1 MKVTRFFILDK
12 EPQSLDTIFVILH
25 TNLKHLKNILFYII
39 FSFLF
44 SVFTYAQEGKQIKV
58 QSDRTIKDENRFP
71 GATILAMVDKQVY
84 MQHEGVE
91 IWCDQAVHYGEDK
104 FVKALGNVKIIQG
117 DTLTMTSKYAEY
129 NGNTQFAYARDNVF
143 METPS
148 NTVRT
153 DTLFFDRLKQQAYY
167 RSGGTV
173 KDSSKTNTLTSK
185 IGRFFMDRKQFSF
198 NTNVKIVNPENTID
212 SERLD
217 YYTENGHAYL
227 YGPST
232 VKGKESTLYC
242 ERGFYDTKV
251 KTGYAIKNAK
261 IDYDNR
267 TVFGDSIF
275 YNSAI
280 QFASATNNIKVL
292 DTANNS
298 VITGHYAEVFK
309 DKDSVFI
316 TKRAL
321 AATLQEN
328 DSIYI
333 HSDTLMVTGKPEHRI
348 MNGFYDVRIYK
359 KTMSGKSDS
368 INVDQI
374 TGYTKM
380 VGKPIIWSQKN
391 QMTGDTIKIISNT
404 ETEKI
409 DSLVVYQNA
418 FLVQEDTLKAGYNQ
432 VKGQS
437 LYGLFKDNEI
447 YKVDIDKNTE
457 TIFYQRE
464 SEGELKLIG
473 INKVLSSSI
482 SLLLNDR
489 EIEDV
494 YYYQNVEGTLYRE
507 IDLPENAR
515 ELSGFNWRG
524 DEQINSKAD
533 LFRGESPPKLTKI
546 KGIPLPKD
554 EEDFFDEETIKRL
567 EENKSEGSRLLEQE
581 LKDADLK
588 EMNQQLDSI
597 PSKKKIK
604 VDIDPETKKN
614 QKRTSNIDHDLER
627 SARQRDSIT
636 VTTLQ
641 PPKEQ
646 LKDSIKNKHEKE

>member
-1 MKVTRFFILDK
+1 MQANI
-12 EPQSLDTIFVILH
+12 
-25 TNLKHLKNILFYII
+25 KHLKKSFIYII
-39 FSFLF
+39 IALIY
-44 SVFTYAQEGKQIKV
+44 SVNGIAQEGKKIRV
-58 QSDRTIKDENRFP
+58 ESDRTIKDQNRFP
-71 GATILAMVDKQVY
+71 GATVLAKVNKQVF
-84 MQHEGVE
+84 MEHEGVE
-91 IWCDQAVHYGEDK
+91 IWCDKAIHYSDDK
-104 FVKALGNVKIIQG
+104 FVKAFGNVTIKQG

-129 NGNTQFAYARDNVF
+129 NGNTQFAYASENVF

-148 NTVRT
+148 NTLRT
-153 DTLFFDRLKQQAYY
+153 DTLFFDRIRQQAYY

-173 KDSSKTNTLTSK
+173 KDSSNTLTST
-185 IGRFFMDRKQFSF
+185 IGRYFMKRKQYSF
-198 NTNVKIVNPENTID
+198 NTNVKIVNPENTVD
-212 SERLD
+212 SDRLD
-217 YYTENGHAYL
+217 YFTENGHAYL

-251 KTGYAIKNAK
+251 QTGYAIKNSR
-261 IDYDNR
+261 IDYENR

-321 AATLQEN
+321 AATLQEK
-328 DSIYI
+328 DSVYI

-359 KTMSGKSDS
+359 SNMSGKSDS
-368 INVDQI
+368 IHVDQT

-380 VGKPIIWSQKN
+380 IGKPILWTQRN

-404 ETEKI
+404 KTEKL
-409 DSLVVYQNA
+409 DSLMVYQNA

-432 VKGQS
+432 VKGQT

-447 YKVDIDKNTE
+447 YQVDIDKNTE

-464 SEGELKLIG
+464 SEGALKLIG

-482 SLLLNDR
+482 RLMLEKR
-489 EIEDV
+489 AIVDV
-494 YYYQNVEGTLYRE
+494 YYFQNVDGTLYKE
-507 IDLPENAR
+507 KELPNNAR
-515 ELSGFNWRG
+515 ELSGFIWRG
-524 DEQINSKAD
+524 DERIKDKSD
-533 LFRGESPPKLTKI
+533 LFRGEAPIQLTKI
-546 KGIPLPKD
+546 KGLPLPKID
-554 EEDFFDEETIKRL
+554 EDFFNEETIKRL
-567 EENKSEGSRLLEQE
+567 EENQSKGSRLLQQE
-581 LKDADLK
+581 LKDAELK
-588 EMNQQLDSI
+588 KTNEELKQAPPKKAKPNFKKS
-597 PSKKKIK
+597 PFKGNKKK
-604 VDIDPETKKN
+604 
-614 QKRTSNIDHDLER
+614 TSAIESNFNKT
-627 SARQRDSIT
+627 ARERDSIT
-636 VTTLQ
+636 IT
-641 PPKEQ
+641 K
-646 LKDSIKNKHEKE
+646 LKYTNPNSSSQRITDND

>member
-1 MKVTRFFILDK
+1 MKKKF
-12 EPQSLDTIFVILH
+12 
-25 TNLKHLKNILFYII
+25 FYILV
-39 FSFLF
+39 SLLF
-44 SVFTYAQEGKQIKV
+44 SATLQAQEGKQIKV
-58 QSDRTIKDENRFP
+58 QSDRTIKDQNRFP
-71 GATILAMVDKQVY
+71 GATILAKVDKQVY
-84 MQHEGVE
+84 MQHEGIE
-91 IWCDQAVHYGEDK
+91 IWCDQAIHYGEDR
-104 FVKALGNVKIIQG
+104 FVKALGNVIIKQG

-129 NGNTQFAYARDNVF
+129 NGVTQFAYASDNVY

-148 NTVRT
+148 NTLRS
-153 DTLFFDRLKQQAYY
+153 DTLFFDRLRQQAYY

-173 KDSSKTNTLTSK
+173 KDSSNTLTSK
-185 IGRFFMDRKQFSF
+185 IGRYFMDRKQYSF
-198 NTNVKIVNPENTID
+198 NTNVKIVNPENTVD
-212 SERLD
+212 SDRLD

-251 KTGYAIKNAK
+251 KTGYAIKNAR
-261 IDYDNR
+261 IDYDKR

-298 VITGHYAEVFK
+298 IITGHYAEVFK
-309 DKDSVFI
+309 AKDSLFI

-321 AATLQEN
+321 AATLQEK
-328 DSIYI
+328 DSIFI
-333 HSDTLMVTGKPEHRI
+333 HSDTLMVTGKPNRRI

-359 KTMSGKSDS
+359 SNMSGKSDS
-368 INVDQI
+368 INVDQT

-380 VGKPIIWSQKN
+380 IGRPILWAQRN

-404 ETEKI
+404 KTEKL

-432 VKGQS
+432 VKGQI

-447 YKVDIDKNTE
+447 HQVDIDKNTE
-457 TIFYQRE
+457 TIFFQRE

-482 SLLLNDR
+482 RMLLNDR

-494 YYYQNVEGTLYRE
+494 YYYQNIDGTLYRE

-515 ELSGFNWRG
+515 ELSGLNWRG
-524 DEQINSKAD
+524 DERINTKAD
-533 LFRGESPPKLTKI
+533 LFRGETPPKLIKI

-554 EEDFFDEETIKRL
+554 EADFFDEETIKRL

-581 LKDADLK
+581 LKDAELK
-588 EMNQQLDSI
+588 ETEQSLDSI
-597 PSKKKIK
+597 PANKEIKEDLDKQIKKKEK
-604 VDIDPETKKN
+604 KTSDIDSYLSLTPK
-614 QKRTSNIDHDLER
+614 
-627 SARQRDSIT
+627 QRDSVT

-641 PPKEQ
+641 YPEKKS
-646 LKDSIKNKHEKE
+646 KDSIE

>member
-1 MKVTRFFILDK
+1 MKNKFFYIAL
-12 EPQSLDTIFVILH
+12 T
-25 TNLKHLKNILFYII
+25 ILFSAAA
-39 FSFLF
+39 FS
-44 SVFTYAQEGKQIKV
+44 QEGKQIKV
-58 QSDRTIKDENRFP
+58 QSDRTIKDQNRFP
-71 GATILAMVDKQVY
+71 GATILAKVDKQVY
-84 MQHEGVE
+84 MQHEGIE

-104 FVKALGNVKIIQG
+104 FVKALGNVTIKQG

-148 NTVRT
+148 NTLST

-173 KDSSKTNTLTSK
+173 KDSSNILTSK
-185 IGRFFMDRKQFSF
+185 IGRYFMDRKQYSF
-198 NTNVKIVNPENTID
+198 NTKVKIVNPENTVD
-212 SERLD
+212 SDRLD
-217 YYTENGHAYL
+217 YYTDDGHAYL

-251 KTGYAIKNAK
+251 KTGYAIKNAR
-261 IDYDNR
+261 IDYDKR

-275 YNSAI
+275 YNSAA
-280 QFASATNNIKVL
+280 QFASATNNIRVL

-321 AATLQEN
+321 AATLQEK
-328 DSIYI
+328 DSIFI

-359 KTMSGKSDS
+359 SNMSGKSDS
-368 INVDQI
+368 INVDQT

-380 VGKPIIWSQKN
+380 IGRPIIWAQRN
-391 QMTGDTIKIISNT
+391 QMTGDTIKIISDT
-404 ETEKI
+404 KTDKL
-409 DSLVVYQNA
+409 DSLIVYQNA
-418 FLVQEDTLKAGYNQ
+418 FLAQEDTLKAGFNQ

-447 YKVDIDKNTE
+447 YQVDIDKNTE

-482 SLLLNDR
+482 RLLLNNR

-494 YYYQNVEGTLYRE
+494 YYYQNIDGTLYRE

-524 DEQINSKAD
+524 DERINSKID

-546 KGIPLPKD
+546 KGIPLPKV
-554 EEDFFDEETIKRL
+554 EADFFDEETVKRL

-581 LKDADLK
+581 LKDAELK
-588 EMNQQLDSI
+588 ETNEQLNSTSPIKGENKDSLPELNPYL
-597 PSKKKIK
+597 PSKKKDNKPDSSSKK
-604 VDIDPETKKN
+604 VKEK
-614 QKRTSNIDHDLER
+614 
-627 SARQRDSIT
+627 
-636 VTTLQ
+636 
-641 PPKEQ
+641 PKDNHNSDQEY
-646 LKDSIKNKHEKE
+646 

>member
-1 MKVTRFFILDK
+1 MKNTLFYIV
-12 EPQSLDTIFVILH
+12 FVIL
-25 TNLKHLKNILFYII
+25 
-39 FSFLF
+39 FST
-44 SVFTYAQEGKQIKV
+44 VTTAQEGKQIKV
-58 QSDRTIKDENRFP
+58 QSDRTIKDQNRFP
-71 GATILAMVDKQVY
+71 GATILAKVDKQVY

-91 IWCDQAVHYGEDK
+91 IWCDQAIHYSEDK
-104 FVKALGNVKIIQG
+104 FVKALGNVIIKQG

-129 NGNTQFAYARDNVF
+129 NGNTKFAYASDNVF

-148 NTVRT
+148 NTLRT
-153 DTLFFDRLKQQAYY
+153 DTLFFDRLRQQAYY

-173 KDSSKTNTLTSK
+173 KDSSNTLTSK
-185 IGRFFMDRKQFSF
+185 IGRYFMDRKQYSF
-198 NTNVKIVNPENTID
+198 NTTVKIVNPENTID
-212 SERLD
+212 SDRLD
-217 YYTENGHAYL
+217 YYTENGHAFL

-251 KTGYAIKNAK
+251 KTGYAIKNAR
-261 IDYDNR
+261 IDYDKR

-359 KTMSGKSDS
+359 SNMSGKSDS
-368 INVDQI
+368 INVDQT

-380 VGKPIIWSQKN
+380 IDRPIIWSQRN

-404 ETEKI
+404 ETEKL

-432 VKGQS
+432 VKGQT

-447 YKVDIDKNTE
+447 YQVDIDKNTE

-464 SEGELKLIG
+464 SEGDLKLIG

-482 SLLLNDR
+482 RLLLNNQ

-494 YYYQNVEGTLYRE
+494 YYYQNVDGTLYRE

-515 ELSGFNWRG
+515 ELSGFIWRG
-524 DEQINSKAD
+524 DEKINSKID
-533 LFRGESPPKLTKI
+533 LFRGETPPKLTKI
-546 KGIPLPKD
+546 TGIPLPKD
-554 EEDFFDEETIKRL
+554 EADFFDEETIKRL

-581 LKDADLK
+581 LKDAELK
-588 EMNQQLDSI
+588 ETNEQLDSI
-597 PSKKKIK
+597 PIKEKIK
-604 VDIDPETKKN
+604 EEVDPEDQKN
-614 QKRTSNIDHDLER
+614 QKKTSSIDPDITRT
-627 SARQRDSIT
+627 ARQRDSIT
-636 VTTLQ
+636 VTTL
-641 PPKEQ
+641 KYAKK
-646 LKDSIKNKHEKE
+646 LKGDTQNLSNNE

>member
-1 MKVTRFFILDK
+1 MKNQL
-12 EPQSLDTIFVILH
+12 L
-25 TNLKHLKNILFYII
+25 YII
-39 FSFLF
+39 FILIF
-44 SVFTYAQEGKQIKV
+44 STITVAQEGKKISF

-71 GATILAMVDKQVY
+71 GATILAKVDNQVY
-84 MQHEGVE
+84 LLHEGIE
-91 IWCDQAVHYGEDK
+91 IWCDQAINYDEDK
-104 FVKALGNVKIIQG
+104 FVKALGNVKIKQG

-129 NGNTQFAYARDNVF
+129 NGNTQFAYTRDDVF

-148 NTVRT
+148 NTLRT

-173 KDSSKTNTLTSK
+173 KDSANNVLTSR
-185 IGRFFMDRKQFSF
+185 IGRFFMDRNQFSF
-198 NTNVKIVNPENTID
+198 NTDVKVVNPENTID
-212 SERLD
+212 SDRLD
-217 YYTENGHAYL
+217 YFPDADHVYL

-251 KTGYAIKNAK
+251 KTGYAIKNAR
-261 IDYDNR
+261 IDYDKR

-292 DTANNS
+292 DTANSS

-321 AATLQEN
+321 AATLQEK
-328 DSIYI
+328 DSIFI
-333 HSDTLMVTGKPEHRI
+333 HSDTLMITGKPERRI

-359 KTMSGKSDS
+359 TNMSGKSDS
-368 INVDQI
+368 INVDQT

-380 VGKPIIWSQKN
+380 IGQPILWAQKN

-404 ETEKI
+404 KTEKL
-409 DSLVVYQNA
+409 DSLIVYQNA
-418 FLVQEDTLKAGYNQ
+418 FLAQEDTLKAGFNQ
-432 VKGQS
+432 VKGQT

-447 YKVDIDKNTE
+447 YQVDIDKNTE

-473 INKVLSSSI
+473 INKVLSSAI
-482 SLLLNDR
+482 KMLLNDR

-494 YYYQNVEGTLYRE
+494 YYYQNVDGTLYRE
-507 IDLPENAR
+507 VDLPINAR

-533 LFRGESPPKLTKI
+533 LFRGESPLKLIKI

-554 EEDFFDEETIKRL
+554 EADFFDEETIKRI
-567 EENKSEGSRLLEQE
+567 EENKTEGSRLLEQE
-581 LKDADLK
+581 LKDAELKETNGELDTIPQKKEIIETIDAEKKKTKKKTSYIDPDLK
-588 EMNQQLDSI
+588 
-597 PSKKKIK
+597 
-604 VDIDPETKKN
+604 
-614 QKRTSNIDHDLER
+614 RT
-627 SARQRDSIT
+627 AQQRDSIT

-641 PPKEQ
+641 YPKE
-646 LKDSIKNKHEKE
+646 KANDSIKIKN

>member
-1 MKVTRFFILDK
+1 MKNTFFYLAFIL
-12 EPQSLDTIFVILH
+12 
-25 TNLKHLKNILFYII
+25 
-39 FSFLF
+39 LF
-44 SVFTYAQEGKQIKV
+44 SNVLLAQEGKKINV

-71 GATILAMVDKQVY
+71 GATVLAKVNKQVY
-84 MQHEGVE
+84 MKHEGIE
-91 IWCDQAVHYGEDK
+91 IWCDQAVHYSEDK
-104 FVKALGNVKIIQG
+104 FVRAFGNVKMVQG
-117 DTLTMTSKYAEY
+117 DTLNMTSNYAEY
-129 NGNTQFAYARDNVF
+129 NGNTQFAYAREKVF

-148 NTVRT
+148 NTLST
-153 DTLFFDRLKQQAYY
+153 DTLFFDRLRQQAYY

-173 KDSSKTNTLTSK
+173 KDSSRTNTLTSR
-185 IGRFFMDRKQFSF
+185 IGRYFIDRGMFSF
-198 NTNVKIVNPENTID
+198 NTNVKIVNPENTVD
-212 SERLD
+212 SDRLD
-217 YYTENGHAYL
+217 YFKENGHAYL

-251 KTGYAIKNAK
+251 KTGYAIKNSR

-292 DTANNS
+292 DTANQS

-321 AATLQEN
+321 AATLQEK

-333 HSDTLMVTGKPEHRI
+333 HSDTLMVTGKPERRI

-359 KTMSGKSDS
+359 SNMSGKSDS
-368 INVDQI
+368 INVDQ
-374 TGYTKM
+374 TSGYTKM
-380 VGKPIIWSQKN
+380 IGKPILWSQRN

-404 ETEKI
+404 ETEKL

-432 VKGQS
+432 VKGQT
-437 LYGLFKDNEI
+437 LYGLFEDNEI
-447 YKVDIDKNTE
+447 YQIDIDKNTE

-482 SLLLNDR
+482 KLLLEQR
-489 EIEDV
+489 EIVDV
-494 YYYQNVEGTLYRE
+494 FYYQNVDGTLYRE
-507 IDLPENAR
+507 IDLPQSAR
-515 ELSGFNWRG
+515 ELSGFQWRG
-524 DEQINSKAD
+524 DEQILSKKD
-533 LFRGESPPKLTKI
+533 LFRGEAPPKLIKI
-546 KGIPLPKD
+546 KGLPLPVED
-554 EEDFFDEETIKRL
+554 DDFFDEETVKRL
-567 EENKSEGSRLLEQE
+567 EENKSEGSRLLEQKLEDAE
-581 LKDADLK
+581 LKETNEEL
-588 EMNQQLDSI
+588 NTI
-597 PSKKKIK
+597 PANKQGPKKKPK
-604 VDIDPETKKN
+604 SDKEKNASEKKKKAKKTAFTDPDLS
-614 QKRTSNIDHDLER
+614 RT
-627 SARQRDSIT
+627 ARERDSIT
-636 VTTLQ
+636 VTTLDNQ
-641 PPKEQ
+641 KV
-646 LKDSIKNKHEKE
+646 KDSINSKKNKI

>member
-1 MKVTRFFILDK
+1 MFSAVTM
-12 EPQSLDTIFVILH
+12 
-25 TNLKHLKNILFYII
+25 
-39 FSFLF
+39 
-44 SVFTYAQEGKQIKV
+44 AQEAKQIKV
-58 QSDRTIKDENRFP
+58 QSDRTIKDQDRFP
-71 GATILAMVDKQVY
+71 GATILAKVDKQVY

-104 FVKALGNVKIIQG
+104 FVKALGNVIIKQG

-129 NGNTQFAYARDNVF
+129 NGNTQFAYARDDVF

-148 NTVRT
+148 NTLRT

-173 KDSSKTNTLTSK
+173 KDSANTTLTSK
-185 IGRFFMDRKQFSF
+185 IGRHFMDRNQFSF

-212 SERLD
+212 SDRLD
-217 YYTENGHAYL
+217 YFPDANHVYI

-242 ERGFYDTKV
+242 ERGFYDTEV
-251 KTGYAIKNAK
+251 KTGYAIKNAR

-275 YNSAI
+275 YNSAV

-298 VITGHYAEVFK
+298 IITGHYAEVFK

-321 AATLQEN
+321 AATLQEK
-328 DSIYI
+328 DSIFI
-333 HSDTLMVTGKPEHRI
+333 HSDTLMVTGKPENRI
-348 MNGFYDVRIYK
+348 INGFYDVRIYK
-359 KTMSGKSDS
+359 INMSGKSDS
-368 INVDQI
+368 INVDQT

-380 VGKPIIWSQKN
+380 IGRPILWAQRN
-391 QMTGDTIKIISNT
+391 QMTGDTIKIISNN
-404 ETEKI
+404 ETEKL

-418 FLVQEDTLKAGYNQ
+418 FLAQEDTLKAGYNQ
-432 VKGQS
+432 VKGQT

-447 YKVDIDKNTE
+447 YQVDIDKNTE
-457 TIFYQRE
+457 TVFYQRE
-464 SEGELKLIG
+464 SEGDLKLIG

-482 SLLLNDR
+482 RLLLNNR

-494 YYYQNVEGTLYRE
+494 YYYQNVDGTLYRE

-515 ELSGFNWRG
+515 ELSGFLWRG
-524 DEQINSKAD
+524 EERITSKAD
-533 LFRGESPPKLTKI
+533 LFRGESPPVLTKI

-554 EEDFFDEETIKRL
+554 EADFFDEETVKRI

-581 LKDADLK
+581 LKDAELK
-588 EMNQQLDSI
+588 ETNEELDSI
-597 PSKKKIK
+597 PSKKEIK
-604 VDIDPETKKN
+604 EDLKEENKKSKKKTSSIDLDL
-614 QKRTSNIDHDLER
+614 QRT
-627 SARQRDSIT
+627 ARQRDSIT
-636 VTTLQ
+636 VTTLKQ
-641 PPKEQ
+641 ASK
-646 LKDSIKNKHEKE
+646 LKDSTKSLSNN

>member
-1 MKVTRFFILDK
+1 MKNTFL
-12 EPQSLDTIFVILH
+12 
-25 TNLKHLKNILFYII
+25 YIV
-39 FSFLF
+39 FCLLLSALSF
-44 SVFTYAQEGKQIKV
+44 AQEGKPIKV
-58 QSDRTIKDENRFP
+58 QSDRTIKDQNRFP
-71 GATILAMVDKQVY
+71 GATILAKVDEQVY
-84 MQHEGVE
+84 MQHEGIE
-91 IWCDQAVHYGEDK
+91 IWCDQAIHYSEDR
-104 FVKALGNVKIIQG
+104 FVKALGNVKMIQG
-117 DTLTMTSKYAEY
+117 DTITMTSTYAEY
-129 NGNTQFAYARDNVF
+129 NGDTQFAYASENVF

-148 NTVRT
+148 NTLRT
-153 DTLFFDRLKQQAYY
+153 DTLFFDRLRQQAYY

-173 KDSSKTNTLTSK
+173 RDSSNTLTSR
-185 IGRFFMDRKQFSF
+185 IGRYFMDRKQYSF
-198 NTNVKIVNPENTID
+198 NTDVKIVNPENTVD
-212 SERLD
+212 SDRLD

-251 KTGYAIKNAK
+251 KTGYAIKNAR

-359 KTMSGKSDS
+359 SNMSGKSDS
-368 INVDQI
+368 INVDQT

-380 VGKPIIWSQKN
+380 IGRPIIWSQRN
-391 QMTGDTIKIISNT
+391 QMTGDTIKIISNK
-404 ETEKI
+404 ETEKL
-409 DSLVVYQNA
+409 DSLLVYQNA
-418 FLVQEDTLKAGYNQ
+418 FLVQEDTLKAGFNQ
-432 VKGQS
+432 VKGQT

-447 YKVDIDKNTE
+447 YQVDIDKNTE

-464 SEGELKLIG
+464 SEGDLKLIG

-482 SLLLNDR
+482 KLLLEQR
-489 EIEDV
+489 EIVDV
-494 YYYQNVEGTLYRE
+494 YYYQNVDGTLYRE

-515 ELSGFNWRG
+515 ELSGFHWRG
-524 DEQINSKAD
+524 DERINSKAD
-533 LFRGESPPKLTKI
+533 LFRGEKPPKLTKI
-546 KGIPLPKD
+546 TGIPLPKD
-554 EEDFFDEETIKRL
+554 EADFFDEETVKRL
-567 EENKSEGSRLLEQE
+567 EESKSEGSRLLEQE
-581 LKDADLK
+581 LKDAELK
-588 EMNQQLDSI
+588 KTNEELDSI
-597 PSKKKIK
+597 SSPVQQKIQEEIDTQKKDTKKKSSF
-604 VDIDPETKKN
+604 IDMDL
-614 QKRTSNIDHDLER
+614 QRT
-627 SARQRDSIT
+627 ARQRDSIT
-636 VTTLQ
+636 VTTLKHVKQ
-641 PPKEQ
+641 
-646 LKDSIKNKHEKE
+646 KDSLQRLSNN

>member
-1 MKVTRFFILDK
+1 MKNTFFYLAFIL
-12 EPQSLDTIFVILH
+12 
-25 TNLKHLKNILFYII
+25 
-39 FSFLF
+39 LF
-44 SVFTYAQEGKQIKV
+44 SNVLLAQEGKKINV

-71 GATILAMVDKQVY
+71 GATVLAKVNKQVY
-84 MQHEGVE
+84 MKHEGIE
-91 IWCDQAVHYGEDK
+91 IWCDQAVHYSEDK
-104 FVKALGNVKIIQG
+104 FVRAFGNVKMVQG
-117 DTLTMTSKYAEY
+117 DTLNMTSNYAEY
-129 NGNTQFAYARDNVF
+129 NGNTQFAYAREKVF

-148 NTVRT
+148 NTLST
-153 DTLFFDRLKQQAYY
+153 DTLFFDRLRQQAYY

-173 KDSSKTNTLTSK
+173 KDSSRTNTLTSR
-185 IGRFFMDRKQFSF
+185 IGRYFIDRGMFSF
-198 NTNVKIVNPENTID
+198 NTNVKIVNPENTVD
-212 SERLD
+212 SDRLD
-217 YYTENGHAYL
+217 YFKENGHAYL

-251 KTGYAIKNAK
+251 KTGYAIKNSR

-292 DTANNS
+292 DTANQS

-321 AATLQEN
+321 AATLQEK

-333 HSDTLMVTGKPEHRI
+333 HSDTLMVTGKPERRI

-359 KTMSGKSDS
+359 SNMSGKSDS
-368 INVDQI
+368 INVDQ
-374 TGYTKM
+374 TSGYTKM
-380 VGKPIIWSQKN
+380 IGKPILWSQRN

-404 ETEKI
+404 ETEKL

-432 VKGQS
+432 VKGQT
-437 LYGLFKDNEI
+437 LYGLFEDNEI
-447 YKVDIDKNTE
+447 YQIDIDKNTE

-482 SLLLNDR
+482 KLLLEQR
-489 EIEDV
+489 EIVDV
-494 YYYQNVEGTLYRE
+494 FYYQNVDGTLYRE
-507 IDLPENAR
+507 IDLPQSAR
-515 ELSGFNWRG
+515 ELSGFQWRG
-524 DEQINSKAD
+524 DEQILSKKD
-533 LFRGESPPKLTKI
+533 LFRGEAPPKLIKI
-546 KGIPLPKD
+546 KGLPLPVED
-554 EEDFFDEETIKRL
+554 DDFFDEETVKRL
-567 EENKSEGSRLLEQE
+567 EENKSEGSRLLEQKLEDAE
-581 LKDADLK
+581 LKETNEELNTIPANKQGPKK
-588 EMNQQLDSI
+588 EPKSDKEKNASE
-597 PSKKKIK
+597 KKKK
-604 VDIDPETKKN
+604 AKKTAFTDPDLS
-614 QKRTSNIDHDLER
+614 RT
-627 SARQRDSIT
+627 ARERDSIT
-636 VTTLQ
+636 VTTLDNQ
-641 PPKEQ
+641 KV
-646 LKDSIKNKHEKE
+646 KDSINSKKNKI

>member
-1 MKVTRFFILDK
+1 M
-12 EPQSLDTIFVILH
+12 
-25 TNLKHLKNILFYII
+25 KNILFYII
-39 FSFLF
+39 ISFLF
-44 SVFTYAQEGKQIKV
+44 SVGIFAQEGKQIKV
-58 QSDRTIKDENRFP
+58 KSDRTIKDETRFP
-71 GATILAMVDKQVY
+71 GATILAKVDTQVY

-104 FVKALGNVKIIQG
+104 FVRAFGNVKMKQG
-117 DTLTMTSKYAEY
+117 DTISMISKYAEY
-129 NGNTQFAYARDNVF
+129 NGNTQFAYASDDVF

-148 NTVRT
+148 NTLRT

-173 KDSSKTNTLTSK
+173 KDSANNILTST
-185 IGRFFMDRKQFSF
+185 IGRYFMDRDQFSF
-198 NTNVKIVNPENTID
+198 NTNVKVVNPENTID
-212 SERLD
+212 SDRLD
-217 YYTENGHAYL
+217 YFPELDHFYL

-242 ERGFYDTKV
+242 ERGFYDTEV
-251 KTGYAIKNAK
+251 KTGYAIKNAR

-275 YNSAI
+275 YNSAA

-321 AATLQEN
+321 AATLQEK
-328 DSIYI
+328 DSIFI
-333 HSDTLMVTGKPEHRI
+333 HSDTLMVTGKPEKRI
-348 MNGFYDVRIYK
+348 MNGFYDVRIFK
-359 KTMSGKSDS
+359 SNMSGKSDS
-368 INVDQI
+368 INVDQT
-374 TGYTKM
+374 TGYTKLI
-380 VGKPIIWSQKN
+380 GRPILWAQRN

-404 ETEKI
+404 KTEKL

-418 FLVQEDTLKAGYNQ
+418 FLAQEDTLKAGYNQ
-432 VKGQS
+432 VKGQI

-447 YKVDIDKNTE
+447 YQVDINKNTE

-464 SEGELKLIG
+464 SEGDLKLIG

-482 SLLLNDR
+482 KLLLNDQ

-494 YYYQNVEGTLYRE
+494 YYYRDIDGTLYRE
-507 IDLPENAR
+507 IDLPQNAR

-524 DEQINSKAD
+524 DERINSKSD
-533 LFRGESPPKLTKI
+533 LFRGEAPPKLIKI

-554 EEDFFDEETIKRL
+554 EADFFDEETIKRI
-567 EENKSEGSRLLEQE
+567 EDNKSEGSRLLEQE
-581 LKDADLK
+581 LKDAELK
-588 EMNQQLDSI
+588 ESNEQLDSI
-597 PSKKKIK
+597 LPKKEIKEQIDSENKKIK
-604 VDIDPETKKN
+604 KKTSFIDQDLT
-614 QKRTSNIDHDLER
+614 RT
-627 SARQRDSIT
+627 ARQRDSIT
-636 VTTLQ
+636 VTTLKYLK
-641 PPKEQ
+641 KE
-646 LKDSIKNKHEKE
+646 LNDSTKISNQ

>member
-1 MKVTRFFILDK
+1 MKNKFY
-12 EPQSLDTIFVILH
+12 
-25 TNLKHLKNILFYII
+25 YII
-39 FSFLF
+39 TFAFLF
-44 SVFTYAQEGKQIKV
+44 SIAAFSQEGKQIKV
-58 QSDRTIKDENRFP
+58 QSDRTIKDQNRFP
-71 GATILAMVDKQVY
+71 NATILAKVDKQVY
-84 MQHEGVE
+84 LQHEGIE

-104 FVKALGNVKIIQG
+104 FVKALGNVIIKQG

-129 NGNTQFAYARDNVF
+129 NGNTQFAYARDDVF

-148 NTVRT
+148 NTLRT

-173 KDSSKTNTLTSK
+173 KDSSNTLTSK
-185 IGRFFMDRKQFSF
+185 IGRYFMDRKQYSF
-198 NTNVKIVNPENTID
+198 NTNVKIVNPENTVD
-212 SERLD
+212 SDRLD
-217 YYTENGHAYL
+217 YYTDDGHAYL

-275 YNSAI
+275 YNSAA

-309 DKDSVFI
+309 EKDSVFI

-321 AATLQEN
+321 AATLQEK

-333 HSDTLMVTGKPEHRI
+333 HSDTLMVTGKPNNRI

-359 KTMSGKSDS
+359 SNMSGKSDS
-368 INVDQI
+368 INVNQI

-380 VGKPIIWSQKN
+380 IGKPIIWSQKN

-404 ETEKI
+404 KTEKL

-418 FLVQEDTLKAGYNQ
+418 FLAQEDTLKIGYNQ
-432 VKGQS
+432 VKGHT

-447 YKVDIDKNTE
+447 YQVDIDKNTE

-482 SLLLNDR
+482 RLLLNNR

-494 YYYQNVEGTLYRE
+494 YYYQNVDGTLYRE
-507 IDLPENAR
+507 VDLPENAR

-524 DEQINSKAD
+524 DERINNKAD
-533 LFRGESPPKLTKI
+533 LFRGESPPKLIKI

-554 EEDFFDEETIKRL
+554 ETDFFDKETVKRI

-581 LKDADLK
+581 LKDAELK
-588 EMNQQLDSI
+588 ETNIEQGLI
-597 PSKKKIK
+597 PL
-604 VDIDPETKKN
+604 KKN
-614 QKRTSNIDHDLER
+614 QEKTNDAQEKNQLKKTPYLDLDHTRTPK
-627 SARQRDSIT
+627 QRDSIT
-636 VTTLQ
+636 ITPL
-641 PPKEQ
+641 KYSGEK
-646 LKDSIKNKHEKE
+646 LKDSIK

>member
-1 MKVTRFFILDK
+1 MKNTFLYIVFCLLLS
-12 EPQSLDTIFVILH
+12 SL
-25 TNLKHLKNILFYII
+25 
-39 FSFLF
+39 SF
-44 SVFTYAQEGKQIKV
+44 AQEGKPIKV
-58 QSDRTIKDENRFP
+58 QSDRTIKDQNRFP
-71 GATILAMVDKQVY
+71 GATILAKVDEQVY
-84 MQHEGVE
+84 MQHEGIE
-91 IWCDQAVHYGEDK
+91 IWCDQAIHYSEDR
-104 FVKALGNVKIIQG
+104 FVKALGNVKMIQG
-117 DTLTMTSKYAEY
+117 DTITMTSTYAEY
-129 NGNTQFAYARDNVF
+129 NGDTQFAYASENVF

-148 NTVRT
+148 NTLRT
-153 DTLFFDRLKQQAYY
+153 DTLFFDRLRQQAYY

-173 KDSSKTNTLTSK
+173 RDSSNTLTSR
-185 IGRFFMDRKQFSF
+185 IGRYFMDRKQYSF
-198 NTNVKIVNPENTID
+198 NTDVKIVNPENTVD
-212 SERLD
+212 SDRLD

-251 KTGYAIKNAK
+251 KTGYAIKNAR

-359 KTMSGKSDS
+359 SNMSGKSDS
-368 INVDQI
+368 INVDQT

-380 VGKPIIWSQKN
+380 IGRPIIWSQRN
-391 QMTGDTIKIISNT
+391 QMTGDTIKIISNK
-404 ETEKI
+404 ETEKL
-409 DSLVVYQNA
+409 DSLLVYQNA
-418 FLVQEDTLKAGYNQ
+418 FLVQEDTLKAGFNQ
-432 VKGQS
+432 VKGQT

-447 YKVDIDKNTE
+447 YQVDIDKNTE

-482 SLLLNDR
+482 KLLLEQR
-489 EIEDV
+489 EIVDV
-494 YYYQNVEGTLYRE
+494 YYYQNVDGTLYRE

-515 ELSGFNWRG
+515 ELSGFHWRG
-524 DEQINSKAD
+524 DERINSKAD
-533 LFRGESPPKLTKI
+533 LFRGEKPPKLTKI
-546 KGIPLPKD
+546 TGIPLPKD
-554 EEDFFDEETIKRL
+554 EADFFDEETVKRL
-567 EENKSEGSRLLEQE
+567 EESKSEGSRLLEQE
-581 LKDADLK
+581 LKDAELK
-588 EMNQQLDSI
+588 KTNEELDSI
-597 PSKKKIK
+597 SSPMQQKIQEEIDTQKNDPKKKSSF
-604 VDIDPETKKN
+604 IDMDL
-614 QKRTSNIDHDLER
+614 QRT
-627 SARQRDSIT
+627 ARQRDSIT
-636 VTTLQ
+636 VTTLKHVKQ
-641 PPKEQ
+641 
-646 LKDSIKNKHEKE
+646 KDSLQRLSNN

>member
-1 MKVTRFFILDK
+1 LQTNIFFFAT
-12 EPQSLDTIFVILH
+12 TIV
-25 TNLKHLKNILFYII
+25 
-39 FSFLF
+39 
-44 SVFTYAQEGKQIKV
+44 AQEGKKIKV
-58 QSDRTIKDENRFP
+58 QSDRTIKDEGRFP
-71 GATILAMVDKQVY
+71 GATILAKVNKQVFIE
-84 MQHEGVE
+84 HEGIE

-104 FVKALGNVKIIQG
+104 FVRAFGNVKMKQG
-117 DTLTMTSKYAEY
+117 DTLTMTSAYAEY
-129 NGNTQFAYARDNVF
+129 NGNSKFAYAREKVF
-143 METPS
+143 LETPS
-148 NTVRT
+148 NTLTT
-153 DTLFFDRLKQQAYY
+153 DTLFFDRLRQQAYY

-173 KDSSKTNTLTSK
+173 KDSSNTLTSI
-185 IGRFFMDRKQFSF
+185 IGRYF
-198 NTNVKIVNPENTID
+198 IVNPENTVD
-212 SERLD
+212 SDRLD
-217 YYTENGHAYL
+217 YYTDNGHAYL

-232 VKGKESTLYC
+232 VKGEESTLYC

-251 KTGYAIKNAK
+251 KTGYAIKNAR

-298 VITGHYAEVFK
+298 IITGHYAEIFK

-321 AATLQEN
+321 ASTLQEK

-333 HSDTLMVTGKPEHRI
+333 HSDTLMVTGKPERRI
-348 MNGFYDVRIYK
+348 MHGFYDVRIFK
-359 KTMSGKSDS
+359 SNMSGKSDS
-368 INVDQI
+368 INVDQT

-380 VGKPIIWSQKN
+380 IGKPILWSQRN

-404 ETEKI
+404 ETEKL

-432 VKGQS
+432 IKGQT

-447 YKVDIDKNTE
+447 YQVDIDKNTE

-482 SLLLNDR
+482 KLLLEQR
-489 EIEDV
+489 EIVDV
-494 YYYQNVEGTLYRE
+494 FYYQNVDGTLYRE

-515 ELSGFNWRG
+515 ELSGFIWRG
-524 DEQINSKAD
+524 DEQIISKKD
-533 LFRGESPPKLTKI
+533 LFRGETPPQLIKI
-546 KGIPLPKD
+546 KGIPLPK
-554 EEDFFDEETIKRL
+554 EEDDFFDEETIKRL
-567 EENKSEGSRLLEQE
+567 EDNKSEGSRMLEQKLEDAE
-581 LKDADLK
+581 LK
-588 EMNQQLDSI
+588 ETNEELDTLI
-597 PSKKKIK
+597 KKKPKKKKDTTSKKKPSK
-604 VDIDPETKKN
+604 QTAFVDPDLN
-614 QKRTSNIDHDLER
+614 RT
-627 SARQRDSIT
+627 AKQRDSVT
-636 VTTLQ
+636 VTTV
-641 PPKEQ
+641 KEKK
-646 LKDSIKNKHEKE
+646 LVSSKKEK

>member
-1 MKVTRFFILDK
+1 MKNKFFYITL
-12 EPQSLDTIFVILH
+12 T
-25 TNLKHLKNILFYII
+25 ILFSAVA
-39 FSFLF
+39 FS
-44 SVFTYAQEGKQIKV
+44 QEGKQIKV
-58 QSDRTIKDENRFP
+58 QSDRTIKDQNRFP
-71 GATILAMVDKQVY
+71 GATILAKVDKQVY
-84 MQHEGVE
+84 MQHEGIE

-104 FVKALGNVKIIQG
+104 FVKALGNVIIKQG

-148 NTVRT
+148 NTLST

-173 KDSSKTNTLTSK
+173 KDSSNILTSM
-185 IGRFFMDRKQFSF
+185 IGRYFMDRKQYSF
-198 NTNVKIVNPENTID
+198 NTKVKIVNPENTID
-212 SERLD
+212 SDRLD
-217 YYTENGHAYL
+217 YYTDDGHAYL

-251 KTGYAIKNAK
+251 KTGYAIKNAR
-261 IDYDNR
+261 IDYDKR

-275 YNSAI
+275 YNSAAR
-280 QFASATNNIKVL
+280 FASATNNIRVL

-309 DKDSVFI
+309 EKDSVFI

-321 AATLQEN
+321 AATLQEK
-328 DSIYI
+328 DSIFI
-333 HSDTLMVTGKPEHRI
+333 HSDTLMVTGKPERRI

-359 KTMSGKSDS
+359 SNMSGKSDS
-368 INVDQI
+368 INVDQT

-380 VGKPIIWSQKN
+380 IGRPIIWTQRN
-391 QMTGDTIKIISNT
+391 QMTGDTIKIISDT
-404 ETEKI
+404 KTDKL
-409 DSLVVYQNA
+409 DSLIVYQNA
-418 FLVQEDTLKAGYNQ
+418 FLAQEDTLKAGFNQ

-447 YKVDIDKNTE
+447 YQVDIDKNTE
-457 TIFYQRE
+457 TIFFQRE

-482 SLLLNDR
+482 RLLLNNR
-489 EIEDV
+489 EIEEV
-494 YYYQNVEGTLYRE
+494 YYYQNVDGTLYRE

-524 DEQINSKAD
+524 DERINSKSD

-546 KGIPLPKD
+546 KGIPLPKV
-554 EEDFFDEETIKRL
+554 EADFFDKETVKRI

-581 LKDADLK
+581 LKDAELK
-588 EMNQQLDSI
+588 ETNEQLNSKPTVKENNKDSSTELN
-597 PSKKKIK
+597 PNPSSKKKDNK
-604 VDIDPETKKN
+604 PDSSFQKTKEK
-614 QKRTSNIDHDLER
+614 S
-627 SARQRDSIT
+627 
-636 VTTLQ
+636 
-641 PPKEQ
+641 
-646 LKDSIKNKHEKE
+646 KDNHGSDQEY

>member
-1 MKVTRFFILDK
+1 MRHI
-12 EPQSLDTIFVILH
+12 IFVI
-25 TNLKHLKNILFYII
+25 II
-39 FSFLF
+39 GVFFS
-44 SVFTYAQEGKQIKV
+44 SSSIAQEGKPIKI
-58 QSDRTIKDENRFP
+58 QSDRTIKDQNRFE
-71 GATILAMVDKQVY
+71 GATILAKVTKQVY
-84 MQHEGVE
+84 MQHEGIE
-91 IWCDQAVHYGEDK
+91 IWCDRAVYYGDDE
-104 FVKALGNVKIIQG
+104 FVRAFGNVRMKQG
-117 DTLTMTSKYAEY
+117 DTLTMTSDYAEY
-129 NGNTQFAYARDNVF
+129 NGKTKFAYASEKVF
-143 METPS
+143 LETPS
-148 NTVRT
+148 NTLKT
-153 DTLFFDRLKQQAYY
+153 DTLFFDRLRQQAYY

-173 KDSSKTNTLTSK
+173 KDSSNTLTSR
-185 IGRFFMDRKQFSF
+185 IGRYFMERKQYSF
-198 NTNVKIVNPENTID
+198 NTKVKIVNPENTVD

-321 AATLQEN
+321 AATLQEK

-333 HSDTLMVTGKPEHRI
+333 HSDTLMVTGKPEKRI
-348 MNGFYDVRIYK
+348 MRGFYDVRIYK
-359 KTMSGKSDS
+359 SNISGKSDS
-368 INVDQI
+368 IHVDQT

-380 VGKPIIWSQKN
+380 IGQPIIWSQKN

-404 ETEKI
+404 KTEKL
-409 DSLVVYQNA
+409 DSLIVYQNA

-432 VKGQS
+432 VKGQT

-447 YKVDIDKNTE
+447 YQVDIDKNTE

-464 SEGELKLIG
+464 SEGELTLIG

-482 SLLLNDR
+482 KLLLDNR
-489 EIEDV
+489 EIQDV
-494 YYYQNVEGTLYRE
+494 FYYQNIDGTLYKE
-507 IDLPENAR
+507 NELPENAR
-515 ELSGFNWRG
+515 QLSGFNWRG
-524 DEQINSKAD
+524 EEKINSKAD

-546 KGIPLPKD
+546 KGIPLP
-554 EEDFFDEETIKRL
+554 EIETDFFDEETVKRL
-567 EENKSEGSRLLEQE
+567 KENKSQGSQLLEQK
-581 LKDADLK
+581 LKDAELK
-588 EMNQQLDSI
+588 ETEVKKKQPPLL
-597 PSKKKIK
+597 KKIK
-604 VDIDPETKKN
+604 GTDKKPNKDNKKQVNVDPLLGKTAKE
-614 QKRTSNIDHDLER
+614 
-627 SARQRDSIT
+627 RDSLT
-636 VTTLQ
+636 VTKLQ
-641 PPKEQ
+641 FKSGANSKDTQKE
-646 LKDSIKNKHEKE
+646 

>member
-1 MKVTRFFILDK
+1 MKNNF
-12 EPQSLDTIFVILH
+12 
-25 TNLKHLKNILFYII
+25 FYI
-39 FSFLF
+39 L
-44 SVFTYAQEGKQIKV
+44 VFVLGTLATYGQEAKQIKV
-58 QSDRTIKDENRFP
+58 QSDRTIKDQNRFP
-71 GATILAMVDKQVY
+71 GATILAKVDKQVY
-84 MQHEGVE
+84 MMHEGIE
-91 IWCDQAVHYGEDK
+91 IWCDQAIHYGEDK
-104 FVKALGNVKIIQG
+104 FVKALGNVKMKQG
-117 DTLTMTSKYAEY
+117 DTITMTSKYAEY
-129 NGNTQFAYARDNVF
+129 NGNTQFAYARDDVF

-148 NTVRT
+148 NTLRT
-153 DTLFFDRLKQQAYY
+153 DTLFFDRVRQQAYY

-173 KDSSKTNTLTSK
+173 KDSSNTLTSK
-185 IGRFFMDRKQFSF
+185 IGRYFMDRKQYSF
-198 NTNVKIVNPENTID
+198 NTKVKIVNPENTVD
-212 SERLD
+212 SDRLD
-217 YYTENGHAYL
+217 YYSENGHTYL

-242 ERGFYDTKV
+242 ERGFYDTKA
-251 KTGYAIKNAK
+251 KTGYAIKNAR
-261 IDYDNR
+261 IDYDKR

-275 YNSAI
+275 YNSAN
-280 QFASATNNIKVL
+280 QFASATNNIRVL

-309 DKDSVFI
+309 ERDSVFI

-321 AATLQEN
+321 AATLQEK

-359 KTMSGKSDS
+359 SNMSGKSDS
-368 INVDQI
+368 INVDQV

-380 VGKPIIWSQKN
+380 IGSPIIWAQRN
-391 QMTGDTIKIISNT
+391 QMTGDTIKIISDT
-404 ETEKI
+404 KTDKL

-418 FLVQEDTLKAGYNQ
+418 FLAQEDTLKAGYNQ

-447 YKVDIDKNTE
+447 YQVDIDKNTE

-464 SEGELKLIG
+464 SEGDLKLIG

-482 SLLLNDR
+482 RLLLNDR

-494 YYYQNVEGTLYRE
+494 YYYQNVDGVLYRE

-515 ELSGFNWRG
+515 ELSGFHWRG
-524 DEQINSKAD
+524 EERINSKAD
-533 LFRGESPPKLTKI
+533 LFRGETPPKLTKI

-554 EEDFFDEETIKRL
+554 EADFFDEETVKRL
-567 EENKSEGSRLLEQE
+567 EENKTEGSRLLEQE
-581 LKDADLK
+581 LKDAELK
-588 EMNQQLDSI
+588 ETNEQLDSI
-597 PSKKKIK
+597 PIQQPNKEELSTDAKKTPKK
-604 VDIDPETKKN
+604 TAQVDLDLM
-614 QKRTSNIDHDLER
+614 RT
-627 SARQRDSIT
+627 AKQRDSVT

-641 PPKEQ
+641 YPEEKV
-646 LKDSIKNKHEKE
+646 KDSIKIK

>member
-1 MKVTRFFILDK
+1 M
-12 EPQSLDTIFVILH
+12 
-25 TNLKHLKNILFYII
+25 KNIHFYII
-39 FSFLF
+39 LGLFFSSILH
-44 SVFTYAQEGKQIKV
+44 AQDGKQIKV
-58 QSDRTIKDENRFP
+58 QSDRTIKDQNRFP
-71 GATILAMVDKQVY
+71 GATILAKVEKQVY

-91 IWCDQAVHYGEDK
+91 IWCDQAIHYGEDK
-104 FVKALGNVKIIQG
+104 FVKALGNVIIKQG

-129 NGNTQFAYARDNVF
+129 NGNTKFAYASDNVF

-148 NTVRT
+148 NTLRT
-153 DTLFFDRLKQQAYY
+153 DTLFFDRLRQQAYY

-173 KDSSKTNTLTSK
+173 KDSSNTLTST
-185 IGRFFMDRKQFSF
+185 IGRYFMDRKQYSF
-198 NTNVKIVNPENTID
+198 NTKVKIVNPENTVD
-212 SERLD
+212 SDRLD

-232 VKGKESTLYC
+232 VKGTESTLYC

-251 KTGYAIKNAK
+251 KTGYAIKNAR

-280 QFASATNNIKVL
+280 QFASATNNIRVL
-292 DTANNS
+292 DTANSS

-321 AATLQEN
+321 AATLQEK
-328 DSIYI
+328 DSIFI
-333 HSDTLMVTGKPEHRI
+333 HSDTLMVTGKPENRI

-359 KTMSGKSDS
+359 SNMSGKSDS
-368 INVDQI
+368 INVDQ
-374 TGYTKM
+374 TSGYTKM
-380 VGKPIIWSQKN
+380 IGRPVVWSQKN
-391 QMTGDTIKIISNT
+391 QMTGDTITIVSNKK
-404 ETEKI
+404 TEKL
-409 DSLVVYQNA
+409 DSLLVYQNA

-447 YKVDIDKNTE
+447 YQVDIDKNTE

-464 SEGELKLIG
+464 SEGDLKLIG

-482 SLLLNDR
+482 RLLLQNQ

-494 YYYQNVEGTLYRE
+494 YYYQNVDGTLYRE

-515 ELSGFNWRG
+515 ELSGFIWRG
-524 DEQINSKAD
+524 DERIRSKSD
-533 LFRGESPPKLTKI
+533 LFRGESPPQLTKI
-546 KGIPLPKD
+546 EGIPLPKD
-554 EEDFFDEETIKRL
+554 EADFFDEETIKRL

-581 LKDADLK
+581 LKDAELK

-597 PSKKKIK
+597 PNAPKIK
-604 VDIDPETKKN
+604 DKIDTESKEHQKKTSYIDLDVT
-614 QKRTSNIDHDLER
+614 RT
-627 SARQRDSIT
+627 ARQRDSIT
-636 VTTLQ
+636 VTTLKQ
-641 PPKEQ
+641 PK
-646 LKDSIKNKHEKE
+646 KVIDSIQAISNNK